1 MHTRERKAGNASPRT
16 HTQVIGIYSKHK
28 MEAEC
33 IQTEPQSNTYA
44 QTEHLEHVQSCRV
57 NFHIHTNGENNH
69 SELTGRERNS
79 SEALR
84 CLTIILTVQ
93 HRLF

>member
-33 IQTEPQSNTYA
+33 IQTEPQSNTDM
-44 QTEHLEHVQSCRV
+44 LKQS
-57 NFHIHTNGENNH
+57 IWSIYSPAE
-69 SELTGRERNS
+69 
-79 SEALR
+79 
-84 CLTIILTVQ
+84 
-93 HRLF
+93 

>member
-1 MHTRERKAGNASPRT
+1 MHAQSFREPFLTS
-16 HTQVIGIYSKHK
+16 
-28 MEAEC
+28 
-33 IQTEPQSNTYA
+33 
-44 QTEHLEHVQSCRV
+44 
-57 NFHIHTNGENNH
+57 IHTETLTVENNQ
-69 SELTGRERNS
+69 SEPTGKEKNS